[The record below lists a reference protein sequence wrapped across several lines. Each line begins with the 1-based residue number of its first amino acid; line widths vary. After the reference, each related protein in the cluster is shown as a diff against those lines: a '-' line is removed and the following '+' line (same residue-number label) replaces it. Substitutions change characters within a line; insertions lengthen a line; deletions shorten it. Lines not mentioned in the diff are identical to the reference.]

1 MESLSGEIFRKSGEC
16 PRSSEVVVFVGTW
29 ELVLLSL
36 FLLAEPERLMV
47 PVDNPWTSGFQWR
60 NPSKWLVYNEK
71 FYENPMKMDDLG
83 VPNFGKAPYEKSTP
97 QPRDLFF
104 SVAQG
109 AGRLHCW
116 FLRFYPPGV
125 NHGWKSLYVIGK
137 STLETD
143 IHDINDMNRKNI
155 TGGACRQ
162 PGWLGLCRIS
172 QSAANINVKLLRARL
187 FSEIG
192 MFKKMSQQ
200 KTRKTTTSKTN
211 PSIWKNVGWLFVGF

>member
-1 MESLSGEIFRKSGEC
+1 
-16 PRSSEVVVFVGTW
+16 
-29 ELVLLSL
+29 
-36 FLLAEPERLMV
+36 
-47 PVDNPWTSGFQWR
+47 
-60 NPSKWLVYNEK
+60 
-71 FYENPMKMDDLG
+71 MKIDDLG
-83 VPNFGKAPYEKSTP
+83 VPNFGKGPYEKSTP

-125 NHGWKSLYVIGK
+125 NHGWKFLYVIGK

-162 PGWLGLCRIS
+162 PAWLGLCRIS

-192 MFKKMSQQ
+192 MSKKLSQQ
-200 KTRKTTTSKTN
+200 EKQQHQRQIH
-211 PSIWKNVGWLFVGF
+211 PLLKNVGWLFVGF